1 MNSNEAQVSATLN
14 NTFSPRNARRVLV
27 VSIDGVAPRFIT
39 PERMP
44 NLTALA
50 RSGGGCFTA
59 RTVEPPLTRP
69 AHASMLRGV
78 DPVDHGQTDNN
89 IASITGQAPTFLQA
103 GRDAGLETASFTN
116 WLPMDTLIE
125 SKAARNRI
133 FLDAGYDPAED
144 DLLVELWGN
153 VNLRQRPDV
162 AFLYL
167 ASPDLAGHNDGWGSD
182 AYFDALTKADANL
195 GRIMVGSEN
204 LDLIVTTDHGGVGTS
219 HMASTDDVMTTFI
232 AVRSPHLESG
242 SFWTSAS
249 VLDIAPTVAQ
259 LAGFPADGSWQG
271 RSLLGREQSLL
282 DHLMGLLQETD
293 KHTYGEDVSMLAHG
307 LQSAARMSELGAD
320 DDLVLAAL
328 MHDIGHLLGP
338 AGKHGYHDHAE
349 AAADFLRPWLP
360 APIVEPIRLHVA
372 AKRHLVATDG
382 DYYNRLS
389 EASKITLEE
398 QGGAFTSEQSQEFL
412 TNPHAERAMKL
423 RNCDDEG
430 KRPGQ
435 MVPQLETYRDL
446 LAAALSR
453 GPVDP
458 TWARDACRCWECRD
472 ETSDQHL
479 LDVSDLHGW
488 KVLGT
493 SRQSDRLT
501 VELQRDAEVHRAEI
515 PRTITAARRPKLWT
529 DSFDVTSRRRRPEQT
544 QAIAVDVADTGL
556 AYVGGLPTVE
566 GTVLDF
572 AATLGFVR
580 ETNYG
585 NLFDVRTEPSAI
597 NLAYTP
603 LALPLHTDNSYR
615 DPVPTVQILHCLK
628 AAAEGGGTL
637 LADGFA
643 AAEELRRSNHE
654 AFRLLSTVAID
665 YRFHDATVDL
675 RAVRRII
682 DCRPDGSVEGI
693 YLNHRSME
701 TPTTEPMRRALAAYV
716 ETLRDFTVE
725 LTLANGEAIVFDN
738 RRILHARTGFD
749 ARSGRHLQG
758 CYIDID
764 SLRSAADLGEHRR

>member
-44 NLTALA
+44 NLAALA

-78 DPVDHGQTDNN
+78 EPLHHGQTDNN
-89 IASITGQAPTFLQA
+89 IAPITGQAPTFLQV
-103 GRDAGLETASFTN
+103 GRDAGLDTASFTN

-125 SKAARNRI
+125 PKAATNRV

-144 DLLVELWGN
+144 DLLVDLWTR
-153 VNLRQRPDV
+153 VDSRQCPAV

-167 ASPDLAGHNDGWGSD
+167 AGPDLAGHSAGWGSE
-182 AYFDALTKADANL
+182 AYFEALIKADANL
-195 GRIMVGSEN
+195 GRIVVGSGN

-219 HMASTDDVMTTFI
+219 HMTSSDDVMTTFI
-232 AVRSPHLESG
+232 AVRSPLLNAS

-249 VLDIAPTVAQ
+249 VLDVAPTVAQ

-282 DHLMGLLQETD
+282 DHLMSLLQQTD
-293 KHTYGEDVSMLAHG
+293 EHTYGEDVSMLAHG

-320 DDLVLAAL
+320 DDLILAAL

-349 AAADFLRPWLP
+349 AAANLLRPWLP

-382 DYYNRLS
+382 DYYDRLS
-389 EASKITLEE
+389 EASKITLDE
-398 QGGAFTSEQSQEFL
+398 QGGPFTSEQSREFL
-412 TNPHAERAMKL
+412 ADPQAERAMKL

-435 MVPQLETYRDL
+435 MVPGLGSYRDL
-446 LAAALSR
+446 LAAALAR

-458 TWARDACRCWECRD
+458 TWARDACRCPECRD
-472 ETSDQHL
+472 KTSDQHL
-479 LDVSDLHGW
+479 LDVSDLDGW
-488 KVLGT
+488 TVLGS
-493 SRQSDRLT
+493 SRQDGRLT
-501 VELQRDAEVHRAEI
+501 VELQRGAEIHRAEI
-515 PRTITAARRPKLWT
+515 PRTCAGVSVPTLWT
-529 DSFDVTSRRRRPEQT
+529 NAFDVISRRRRPEQT
-544 QAIAVDVADTGL
+544 QAIAADVADAGL
-556 AYVGGLPTVE
+556 AYVGALPTVE

-572 AATLGFVR
+572 ASMLGFVR

-585 NLFDVRTEPSAI
+585 TLFDVRTEPSAI

-603 LALPLHTDNSYR
+603 LALPLHTDNPYR

-643 AAEELRRSNHE
+643 AAEELRRSNLE
-654 AFRLLSTVAID
+654 AFRLLSTVAVD

-725 LTLANGEAIVFDN
+725 LTLADGEAIVFDN

-764 SLRSAADLGEHRR
+764 SLRSVADLGE